1 MKDYYKNKELSYLKY
16 QNVNNLYGLS
26 MTQKLPVKSF
36 EWIKD
41 TFKSNEDFMKK
52 YNEESD
58 GG

>member
-1 MKDYYKNKELSYLKY
+1 
-16 QNVNNLYGLS
+16 